1 MRGPGDRPV
10 QTRGNTVS
18 EATATTEPV
27 VVEAMRMSN
36 SLCEAMGEPPLDM
49 PGIRIRKK
57 EKKAIDCQRPP
68 ISVKAAEMQPY
79 QIDTNLV
86 NASLKIKGSSL
97 YSQKVPVS
105 RLVGAGGAGD
115 ADVSKFS

>member
-57 EKKAIDCQRPP
+57 KKGDRLPEA
-68 ISVKAAEMQPY
+68 
-79 QIDTNLV
+79 TNFSESSG
-86 NASLKIKGSSL
+86 NAT
-97 YSQKVPVS
+97 VPN
-105 RLVGAGGAGD
+105 
-115 ADVSKFS
+115 